1 MKKVRLCQL
10 GLLSLLVTTGFAFDY
25 AIDQEA
31 ENPPYLE
38 LSDVATGIPDI
49 VSIFKGEQFNV
60 TVKGVSWTESET
72 PTDSDR
78 LFWTTTINGARVG
91 EGNFSL
97 AGVGRQIP
105 DEFFVGT
112 YVIDKKETAT
122 IVVTLTL
129 DGVDSETS
137 GNFQVYAAGLSIVPL
152 IVILMLAM
160 TTRMVRTQVCAC
172 R

>member
-1 MKKVRLCQL
+1 MKVRLCQL

-25 AIDQEA
+25 AINQEA

-38 LSDVATGIPDI
+38 LSDVATDI
-49 VSIFKGEQFNV
+49 APIVTIFKGEQFNITV
-60 TVKGVSWTESET
+60 TGISWIESET
-72 PTDSDR
+72 PTDSDT

-91 EGNFSL
+91 EGNYSL
-97 AGVGRQIP
+97 VGVGRQIP
-105 DEFFVGT
+105 DFFDVGT
-112 YVIDKKETAT
+112 YVINNKQTAT

-129 DGVDSETS
+129 DGVESETS

-152 IVILMLAM
+152 IVVLTLAM